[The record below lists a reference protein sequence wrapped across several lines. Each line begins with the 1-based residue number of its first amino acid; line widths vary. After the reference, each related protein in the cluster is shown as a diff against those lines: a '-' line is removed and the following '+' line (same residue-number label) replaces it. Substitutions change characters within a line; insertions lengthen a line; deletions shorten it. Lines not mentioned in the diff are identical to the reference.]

1 MTVLSSQDVKELLN
15 VNKRNDTVNEQIGN
29 DMVDQLVV
37 AAECCRLKLRFMDA
51 IANKRSTKFQ
61 IYQVYAEAQGVNL
74 RDIIND
80 HNVLERFEK
89 QCGLYVHASYWTD
102 EDNNLNF
109 TVEFIPPQEEPPT
122 GGEPDDGERAYQRE
136 TTW

>member
-1 MTVLSSQDVKELLN
+1 MTVLSSQDIKELLN
-15 VNKRNDTVNEQIGN
+15 VNKRNDTVNEQIGS
-29 DMVDQLVV
+29 DLVDQLVV
-37 AAECCRLKLRFMDA
+37 AAECCRLKLRFLDA
-51 IANKRSTKFQ
+51 IANKRSTKFLV
-61 IYQVYAEAQGVNL
+61 YQLYAEAQGVNL
-74 RDIIND
+74 RDIINE

-109 TVEFIPPQEEPPT
+109 TVEFIPPQETDAPY
-122 GGEPDDGERAYQRE
+122 DDGERAYQRE

>member
-29 DMVDQLVV
+29 DLVDQLVV

-74 RDIIND
+74 RDIIHD

-122 GGEPDDGERAYQRE
+122 GGEPDDGERVYQRE